1 MSKYSFGGAFD
12 VEDDAFFTREDLDE
26 FADQIASDLN
36 MEYGDN
42 DVAVSVI
49 ESYAENTVDVGVVL
63 DLSFYDDEFE
73 WTSEHRV
80 DLRKIQSPL
89 ADLLKYYKQM
99 FLDDFRDEIEK
110 HLYQE

>member
-1 MSKYSFGGAFD
+1 MSNYSFGGAFD
-12 VEDDAFFTREDLDE
+12 VEDDALFTRDDLDE
-26 FADQIASDLN
+26 FADEIADDLN

-42 DVAVSVI
+42 DVVVAVI

-63 DLSFYDDEFE
+63 DISLHDDEFE
-73 WTSEHRV
+73 YTSEHRV
-80 DLRKIQSPL
+80 DLRKVRNPL

-110 HLYQE
+110 YLY